1 MNNLIKT
8 KKIYLILG
16 LLMLSSAITITIAWK
31 LYQLKNR
38 AISPLAPEQ
47 SEAGPDQASEQCKI
61 SFIVEAP
68 TPTVTPTGTLTPS
81 PTPTLTLTPSPTP
94 TGTLTPSPTPTVT
107 LTPTPTPTLTPTPQ
121 PSSTP
126 TPTVTP
132 TVQPTNTPIVTNTPA
147 PTATPTQASSP
158 APTKEFVVQA
168 TTPTPLPTEL
178 PKAGYLSG
186 GLTIGLSALAIF
198 LLGVIILL

>member
-8 KKIYLILG
+8 KKIYIILSLLI
-16 LLMLSSAITITIAWK
+16 LSSAITVTIAWR

-38 AISPLAPEQ
+38 AISPIAPEQ

-61 SFIVEAP
+61 SFIVQAP

-81 PTPTLTLTPSPTP
+81 PTPTVTLTPSPTP
-94 TGTLTPSPTPTVT
+94 TGTLTPSPT
-107 LTPTPTPTLTPTPQ
+107 LTLTPTPQ
-121 PSSTP
+121 PTSTP
-126 TPTVTP
+126 TPTATP
-132 TVQPTNTPIVTNTPA
+132 TIQPTSTPVVASTPS
-147 PTATPTQASSP
+147 PTSQPTQASSP
-158 APTKEFVVQA
+158 APTKEFVAQA

>member
-8 KKIYLILG
+8 KKIYIILSLLI
-16 LLMLSSAITITIAWK
+16 LSSAITVTIAWR

-38 AISPLAPEQ
+38 AISPIAPEQ

-61 SFIVEAP
+61 SFIVQAP

-81 PTPTLTLTPSPTP
+81 PTPTVTLTPSPTP
-94 TGTLTPSPTPTVT
+94 TGTLTPSPT
-107 LTPTPTPTLTPTPQ
+107 LTLTPTPQ
-121 PSSTP
+121 PTSTP
-126 TPTVTP
+126 TPTATP
-132 TVQPTNTPIVTNTPA
+132 TIQPTSTPVVASTPS
-147 PTATPTQASSP
+147 PTSQPTQASSP
-158 APTKEFVVQA
+158 APTKEFVAQA

-186 GLTIGLSALAIF
+186 GLTIGLSALTIF
-198 LLGVIILL
+198 LLGIIILL

>member
-8 KKIYLILG
+8 KKIYIILG
-16 LLMLSSAITITIAWK
+16 LLILSSTITVTIAWR

-61 SFIVEAP
+61 SFIIQAP
-68 TPTVTPTGTLTPS
+68 TPTITPSVTPTGTLIPS
-81 PTPTLTLTPSPTP
+81 PTPTITLTPSPTP

-107 LTPTPTPTLTPTPQ
+107 LTPTPSPTNTPTLTPAPE

-126 TPTVTP
+126 IPTAT
-132 TVQPTNTPIVTNTPA
+132 TIVTNTPS
-147 PTATPTQASSP
+147 PTSLPTQTSSP
-158 APTKEFVVQA
+158 APTKEFVAQA
-168 TTPTPLPTEL
+168 STPTPLPTEL